1 MKVLVLAFTALS
13 LTFTSTAT
21 TAAIAFMT
29 GTQNPWGLDASDAGS
44 VEAPMV
50 TIYGSGG
57 YTRYQGFTTSAFT
70 QDTTFI
76 YLDGSE
82 RAGQELI
89 NFLGAN
95 PTLISNYI
103 NAGGRLYINA
113 ALTLQ
118 PNAVLP
124 IGLGLS
130 LVPGASLTGDILG
143 DPLSLQLAQGGAGTN
158 WTGQSGEDFSTH
170 VVSGMPVL
178 GTFSPVYGTVGP
190 NFLWTYSLTSGGYL
204 FVGAQTAPAFHSA
217 GGIALRTNELCLAN
231 GGPPSVCGDI
241 LPPVPEPATWAM
253 LIIGF
258 GAIGGALR
266 HRRRQVLHQAA
277 I

>member
-1 MKVLVLAFTALS
+1 MKKLLLAFTAMS
-13 LTFTSTAT
+13 LTIAP
-21 TAAIAFMT
+21 TAAGAANVFMT
-29 GTQNPWGLDASDAGS
+29 GTQNPWGLDASDPGS

-57 YTRYQGFTTSAFT
+57 YTRYQGFTASAFT
-70 QDTTFI
+70 LDNSFI

-89 NFLGAN
+89 DFLGAN
-95 PTLISNYI
+95 TSLIDNYI
-103 NAGGRLYINA
+103 NKGGRLYINA

-130 LVPGASLTGDILG
+130 LVPGASLTGAILG
-143 DPLSLQLAQGGAGTN
+143 DPLSLQLTQGGAGTN
-158 WTGQSGEDFSTH
+158 WTGLNGENFSTH
-170 VVSGMPVL
+170 VVSGTPAL
-178 GTFSPVYGTVGP
+178 GTFSPVYGSQGP
-190 NFLWTYSLTSGGYL
+190 NFLWSYSSSYGYL

-231 GGPPSVCGDI
+231 GGPKVVCGDI
-241 LPPVPEPATWAM
+241 TPPVPEPETWAM
-253 LIIGF
+253 LIAGF
-258 GAIGGALR
+258 GLIGGALR
-266 HRRRQVLHQAA
+266 YRRRQVLHQPAV
-277 I
+277 

>member
-1 MKVLVLAFTALS
+1 MKILLLAFTALS
-13 LTFTSTAT
+13 LTFAP
-21 TAAIAFMT
+21 TAASAAYVFMT

-57 YTRYQGFTTSAFT
+57 YTRYQGFTASAFT
-70 QDTTFI
+70 LDNSFI

-89 NFLGAN
+89 DFLGAN
-95 PTLISNYI
+95 PTLIDNYI

-113 ALTLQ
+113 ALTWQ
-118 PNAVLP
+118 PGAVLP
-124 IGLGLS
+124 IAFGLS
-130 LVPGASLTGDILG
+130 LAPGASVTGFNPMSFD
-143 DPLSLQLAQGGAGTN
+143 SQALAQGGAGTS
-158 WTGQSGEDFSTH
+158 WTGLNGAYFSTH
-170 VVSGMPVL
+170 YVAGSPPN
-178 GTFSPVYGTVGP
+178 GTFSPILGTAGP
-190 NFLWTYSLTSGGYL
+190 NFLWTYSGAGGYL

-231 GGPPSVCGDI
+231 GGPESVCGDI
-241 LPPVPEPATWAM
+241 IPPVPEPATWAM
-253 LIIGF
+253 LIAGF

-266 HRRRQVLHQAA
+266 YRRQQALPQPV

>member
-1 MKVLVLAFTALS
+1 MKVLLLAFTATCLA
-13 LTFTSTAT
+13 FTSTAA
-21 TAAIAFMT
+21 TAAVAFMT

-89 NFLGAN
+89 DFLGAN
-95 PTLISNYI
+95 PTLINNYI

-124 IGLGLS
+124 IGVGLS
-130 LVPGASLTGDILG
+130 LVPGASLTGAILG

-158 WTGQSGEDFSTH
+158 WTGQSGENFSTH
-170 VVSGMPVL
+170 VVSGTPVL
-178 GTFSPVYGTVGP
+178 GTFSPVYGSEGP
-190 NFLWTYSLTSGGYL
+190 NFLWTYSSSYGYL
-204 FVGAQTAPAFHSA
+204 FVGAQTAPTFHSA

-231 GGPPSVCGDI
+231 GGPRDVCGDI
-241 LPPVPEPATWAM
+241 IPPVPEPATWAM
-253 LIIGF
+253 LITGF

-266 HRRRQVLHQAA
+266 YRRRQVLRQPA